1 MVRES
6 QDPMVRR
13 VPKSPRDPMVPHGSG
28 NQGTQMPAALVSY
41 SIRIKESLSFSL
53 KAGRSIVM
61 APVLSNYGP
70 GACGACGNGGGGAI
84 SRRRSE
90 MAWYASYGTICK
102 KVKKKMRLRSL
113 SEATKWA
120 TKWRPLSG
128 PH

>member
-70 GACGACGNGGGGAI
+70 ALAAPVAMEAAVQ
-84 SRRRSE
+84 SRGDARKWRGMPRTGQSAKRS
-90 MAWYASYGTICK
+90 
-102 KVKKKMRLRSL
+102 KKK
-113 SEATKWA
+113 
-120 TKWRPLSG
+120 
-128 PH
+128 